1 MDQGLNLVDGGH
13 VAGSHPTADREV
25 RTTLGLVLLGRHTV
39 LIFLAD
45 LPQAW
50 LEKQTHLLFLS
61 TGGSGSSFTRWIGIA
76 KIGR

>member
-25 RTTLGLVLLGRHTV
+25 RTHSVLML
-39 LIFLAD
+39 LAD
-45 LPQAW
+45 LSQAW

-61 TGGSGSSFTRWIGIA
+61 IGGSGSSFTRWIGIV